1 MRDDSSLRS
10 VLDIYRAVSIGGGC
24 LVVIALICSAA
35 GTLAALGLAPQLVWF
50 PLGAVLALS
59 LMLALWR
66 VGYTMLRTQLANA
79 EKQRLEGIAR
89 AHRDALTGAFTRS
102 YFISELKRH
111 VYTGA
116 VVPVG
121 YLQLD
126 MDHLKALNDGQG
138 HAAGDAALLHLID
151 TIRRL
156 MPEAIIGR
164 LGGDEF
170 GIALIGQDNKR
181 ALGKLAERVL
191 SELRQEVKIGDRMT
205 RLSATIGV
213 AVAPHDAEGD
223 VELMSRADLALYRGK
238 KQGRA
243 MVVGYDHDMLVDER
257 HARSILREL
266 RGALLLKEIK
276 VYYQPVY
283 DADGLTLRSYEA
295 LVRWHHSH
303 RGVVLPGQ
311 FIAVAEQSDMI
322 DRLGEAVLAQV
333 CADIGELGVPVAVNV
348 SPVQLRRPE
357 FAERFLDTLME
368 AGVAGNQIAV
378 EVTESVLMKAGGVE
392 TANLTMLRENGVRI
406 AIDDLGTGHASLE
419 YLRSFAFD
427 CIKIDRSYIAH
438 LLNSRVDR
446 AIVTAVCDVA
456 RALEVEV
463 IAEGVE
469 TEEQL
474 EELRRIGCNSVQ
486 GYLLGRPVPLGA
498 LRSLLKNKAAA

>member
-1 MRDDSSLRS
+1 
-10 VLDIYRAVSIGGGC
+10 VLDIYRAVSVAGGS
-24 LVVIALICSAA
+24 LVAI
-35 GTLAALGLAPQLVWF
+35 ALGLSLAAAIADFGTAPHLSWL
-50 PLGAVLALS
+50 PLGAAATLG

-66 VGYTMLRTQLANA
+66 VGYRVLRDQLAAA
-79 EKQRLEGIAR
+79 EKQRLEVIAM

-102 YFISELKRH
+102 YFMDEIRRH
-111 VYTGA
+111 VHTGSM
-116 VVPVG
+116 VPVG

-126 MDHLKALNDGQG
+126 MDHLKAINDTQG
-138 HAAGDAALLHLID
+138 HAAGDTALLHLIE

-170 GIALIGQDNKR
+170 GIALVGHDNKR
-181 ALGKLAERVL
+181 SLTKLAERVL
-191 SELRQEVKIGDRMT
+191 AELRREIKIGDRMT
-205 RLSATIGV
+205 RLSATVGI
-213 AVAPHDAEGD
+213 AVAPQDAEDAG
-223 VELMSRADLALYRGK
+223 ELMSRADLALYRGK
-238 KQGRA
+238 RQGRA
-243 MVVGYDHDMLVDER
+243 MAVGYDHDMLVDER

-266 RGALLLKEIK
+266 RAALLLDEIK

-283 DADGLTLRSYEA
+283 ATDGVTLRSYEA

-322 DRLGEAVLAQV
+322 DRLGEVVLKQI
-333 CADIGELGVPVAVNV
+333 CADIAELGVPVAINV

-357 FAERFLDTLME
+357 FAERFMDVLFE
-368 AGVAGNQIAV
+368 AGIGGQQITV

-392 TANLTMLRENGVRI
+392 TANLAALRGHGVRI

-427 CIKIDRSYIAH
+427 VIKIDKSYIAN
-438 LLNSRVDR
+438 LEAGRIDRV
-446 AIVTAVCDVA
+446 IVAAVCDVA
-456 RALEVEV
+456 KTLDVEV

-469 TEEQL
+469 TLEQL

-486 GYLLGRPVPLGA
+486 GYLLGRPAPLSAVRMGVRA
-498 LRSLLKNKAAA
+498 SAA